1 MFDFYI
7 VLVLEST
14 IWDGCRLVSLD
25 YLGRKLYQP
34 KLELGLGLSL
44 ATATY
49 LIIGQHTR
57 IEILMTMSF
66 CIYSPMISISS

>member
-14 IWDGCRLVSLD
+14 IWEGCRLVSLD
-25 YLGRKLYQP
+25 YLGRKPYQP

-44 ATATY
+44 AKTPSPPNFISATSSLHFV
-49 LIIGQHTR
+49 LIVI
-57 IEILMTMSF
+57 
-66 CIYSPMISISS
+66 